1 MIVWKANWWWI
12 AMYNDICFLYA
23 WSGPKYVEYSPHTL
37 GLDCSKEQCDQ
48 VFWNFCSP
56 SRRFLPK
63 NFAQCLKVPKY
74 IHQTNF
80 QTQKYLHQSQF
91 ETSKDLHQKEF
102 WNNLCSLKFK
112 KVAVLKI
119 SPKIRRFSRRISYLK
134 NSPRPLKSSPN
145 GENSP
150 HLVTLPGK

>member
-1 MIVWKANWWWI
+1 M
-12 AMYNDICFLYA
+12 
-23 WSGPKYVEYSPHTL
+23 TT
-37 GLDCSKEQCDQ
+37 KENFYQNQCDQ

-56 SRRFLPK
+56 SRRYLPK
-63 NFAQCLKVPKY
+63 NFAQCQKVPKY
-74 IHQTNF
+74 LHQTNF

-112 KVAVLKI
+112 KVAVWKI

-150 HLVTLPGK
+150 HQVTLIRTLWYFIEICESYQRCLEILKLVLPDKD